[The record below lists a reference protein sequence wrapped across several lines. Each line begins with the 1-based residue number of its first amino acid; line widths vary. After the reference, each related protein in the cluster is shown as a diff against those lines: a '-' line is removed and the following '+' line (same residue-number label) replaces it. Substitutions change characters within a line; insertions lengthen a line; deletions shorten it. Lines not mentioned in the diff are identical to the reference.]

1 VGWIPLYLSWIVG
14 NLDTVSVDFYTFSA
28 FKGDMYPV
36 PLLLSDVQRLLLARK
51 AKLPQLGVPSR
62 LETLERILAGN
73 ILLKFSINS
82 NLARVSKT
90 FARLYLFNYL
100 PPLNFSSKTTYP
112 LE

>member
-1 VGWIPLYLSWIVG
+1 MDLRQVH
-14 NLDTVSVDFYTFSA
+14 
-28 FKGDMYPV
+28 
-36 PLLLSDVQRLLLARK
+36 LLLARK

-90 FARLYLFNYL
+90 FARLYLFYYL
-100 PPLNFSSKTTYP
+100 PPPNFALLNHLPLGVSARFLVPKIPTTLRNMLGSMS
-112 LE
+112 LEL